1 MLFKLAFKE
10 LAFDRMMSACQ
21 VAAIACILAPLL
33 LLFSL
38 RNGILQEM
46 ESKLLNDPHVLS
58 LTLDT
63 SYRLDKDFFERLE
76 QREDVGFVVPEI
88 TALNA
93 IVDLKFPGGANR
105 VSVMATK
112 AGDPIVCGSNLDG
125 NYELATNEGYLT
137 NSLAMSRDVHVG
149 DQVEMRVTRVINGE
163 RQVAVF
169 HVTIKGLIADRF
181 VKDDYLLLN
190 PETINAVDDY
200 RNGYEPKILSDG
212 SNVKTAERQYA
223 KFRLYAKDLNSVIPL
238 YNHLVEQHLDVSS
251 KVRQIEDLQAIDRVL
266 NFVFSVIASVSV
278 VGGALAVGGLLLSSL
293 KARKRNLVLLRL
305 MGQNQGGI
313 YLQVLI
319 ECFLIGTLGFL
330 LALALYWGGSYFVND
345 YFKIMMPGMAISVL
359 TYEHFLIFYL
369 CTLVLTE
376 ITAIFATQRVCLRV
390 HIADILREA

>member
-93 IVDLKFPGGANR
+93 IVDLKFQGGANR

-125 NYELATNEGYLT
+125 NYKLALNEGYLT
-137 NSLAMSRDVHVG
+137 NCHV
-149 DQVEMRVTRVINGE
+149 
-163 RQVAVF
+163 A
-169 HVTIKGLIADRF
+169 
-181 VKDDYLLLN
+181 
-190 PETINAVDDY
+190 
-200 RNGYEPKILSDG
+200 
-212 SNVKTAERQYA
+212 
-223 KFRLYAKDLNSVIPL
+223 
-238 YNHLVEQHLDVSS
+238 
-251 KVRQIEDLQAIDRVL
+251 
-266 NFVFSVIASVSV
+266 
-278 VGGALAVGGLLLSSL
+278 
-293 KARKRNLVLLRL
+293 
-305 MGQNQGGI
+305 
-313 YLQVLI
+313 
-319 ECFLIGTLGFL
+319 
-330 LALALYWGGSYFVND
+330 
-345 YFKIMMPGMAISVL
+345 
-359 TYEHFLIFYL
+359 
-369 CTLVLTE
+369 
-376 ITAIFATQRVCLRV
+376 
-390 HIADILREA
+390 